1 MKSCIYLS
9 ADGWD
14 KTNLKIGLFRI
25 ITALTFGFIYFAYS
39 NNGIKWL
46 FLWSLWVLYTAAWI
60 PLQGRHLKENP
71 NLWTYFFIIADV
83 FLLLLFSIIECDVL
97 NNYSAILIIPLF
109 QYLLRYGRKT
119 AFIYVIVSAA
129 AIVSI
134 CLIKYQIHP
143 FNHIMVIIIMLLIT
157 CNEGLLVQEN
167 KDLRNQFFNL
177 SIYDELT
184 GLHNY
189 RFLTQIYK
197 REISRANRYGLPL
210 TVLLVDVDH
219 FKKVN
224 DSYGHENGNDVLKR
238 IAEIIMESVREADIP
253 ARYGGEEF
261 VILLPE
267 TDQKYGYQVAERI
280 RQKVAGH
287 IFFFG
292 GVTVSVGLASH
303 NTANQSQDDLLS
315 RADMAMY
322 SAKKNG
328 RNRVVAESSY

>member
-1 MKSCIYLS
+1 MKSYIFLP

-14 KTNLKIGLFRI
+14 KTNLKIGLYRI
-25 ITALTFGFIYFAYS
+25 ITALTIGFIYFAYS
-39 NNGIKWL
+39 GNRMHWL
-46 FLWSLWVLYTAAWI
+46 SLWSLWVLCAAAWI
-60 PLQGRHLKENP
+60 PLQGRHTKENP
-71 NLWTYFFIIADV
+71 NVWTYFFIMVDV
-83 FLLLLFSIIECDVL
+83 LFLLLFSVIEYDVL
-97 NNYSAILIIPLF
+97 NNYSALLIIPLF

-119 AFIYVIVSAA
+119 AFVYVIASAA

-143 FNHIMVIIIMLLIT
+143 ANHIIVIIIMLLIT

-167 KDLRNQFFNL
+167 KDLRNQFFHL

-219 FKKVN
+219 FKRIN
-224 DSYGHENGNDVLKR
+224 DSYGHEKGNDVLKR

-261 VILLPE
+261 VIILPE
-267 TDQKYGYQVAERI
+267 TDQKDGYQVAERI

-287 IFFFG
+287 IFHFG
-292 GVTVSVGLASH
+292 GVTVSVGLASY
-303 NTANQSQDDLLS
+303 NKTAPYQDDLLS
-315 RADMAMY
+315 RADTAMY

-328 RNRVVAESSY
+328 RNRVVADSSL

>member
-1 MKSCIYLS
+1 M
-9 ADGWD
+9 
-14 KTNLKIGLFRI
+14 
-25 ITALTFGFIYFAYS
+25 TFGFIYFAYS
-39 NNGIKWL
+39 HKGVYWL
-46 FLWSLWVLYTAAWI
+46 FFWSLWILYASAWI
-60 PLQGRHLKENP
+60 PLQGRHVKETP

-83 FLLLLFSIIECDVL
+83 FLLLLFSIIEYDVL

-119 AFIYVIVSAA
+119 AFIYVIVSVA

-143 FNHIMVIIIMLLIT
+143 LNHIIVIIIMLLIT

-219 FKKVN
+219 FKKIN
-224 DSYGHENGNDVLKR
+224 DSYGHEKGNDVLKR

-267 TDQKYGYQVAERI
+267 TDKKDGYQVAERI
-280 RQKVAGH
+280 RQKIAGH
-287 IFFFG
+287 VFSFG
-292 GVTVSVGLASH
+292 RVTVSVGLASY
-303 NTANQSQDDLLS
+303 NPQNPCQDDLLN
-315 RADMAMY
+315 RADTAMY
-322 SAKKNG
+322 SAKKSG
-328 RNRVVAESSY
+328 RNRVVADSSS